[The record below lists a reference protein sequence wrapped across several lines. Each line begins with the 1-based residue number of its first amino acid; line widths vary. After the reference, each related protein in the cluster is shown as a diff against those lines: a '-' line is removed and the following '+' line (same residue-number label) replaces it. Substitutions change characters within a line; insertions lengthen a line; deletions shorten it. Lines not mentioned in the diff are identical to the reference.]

1 MKKTAIVTGGS
12 SGIGKAAALML
23 CENGYTVYELSR
35 RGENYSS
42 IFHITADVTNP
53 ASIAAAAAK
62 VIEKEGRIDLLVN
75 NAGFG
80 ISGPVEFTDPA
91 DAHAQL
97 EVNFYGAFNC
107 IQAVLPQMRAQ
118 AGGRIINLS
127 SVAAPIAI
135 PYQSF
140 YSAAKAAINSLTL
153 ALRNEV
159 RPFGIQV
166 CAVQPGDIRTGF
178 TAARKK
184 SHAGSHIYKSL
195 DRAVAVMEHDEQ
207 NGMAPEAVA
216 KVILKAANA
225 RKCRA
230 LYTVGAQYKLFTL
243 INKLLPATTVNW
255 LVGKIYR

>member
-1 MKKTAIVTGGS
+1 MKKIAIVTGGS

-23 CENGYTVYELSR
+23 CENGYTVYEFSR

-53 ASIAAAAAK
+53 ASIAAATAR
-62 VIEKEGRIDLLVN
+62 VIGKEGRIDLLVN
-75 NAGFG
+75 NVG

-91 DAHAQL
+91 DAHTQL

-118 AGGRIINLS
+118 ASGRIINLS

-255 LVGKIYR
+255 LVGRIYR

>member
-1 MKKTAIVTGGS
+1 M
-12 SGIGKAAALML
+12 
-23 CENGYTVYELSR
+23 
-35 RGENYSS
+35 
-42 IFHITADVTNP
+42 
-53 ASIAAAAAK
+53 
-62 VIEKEGRIDLLVN
+62 
-75 NAGFG
+75 
-80 ISGPVEFTDPA
+80 EFTDSA

-118 AGGRIINLS
+118 ASGRIINLS

-230 LYTVGAQYKLFTL
+230 LYTVGAQYKLFIL